1 MPSNHVLRE
10 RKEIIEHLK
19 ILYLPI
25 TFGVSE
31 KRLRGQILDELRR
44 DTLPRYCNIKSCNSK
59 HQIHRKRWLL
69 KNKDNKHV
77 NGKKNENMSCNNT
90 KSGSS
95 ECTVILSVMNC
106 CMLSGRCS
114 GPPAL
119 NIAGAFPFVSVVFRS
134 IHFFICFCSASRPL
148 VEAPLLTLLYSSNGT
163 FIHFFLCY
171 RCRSLVSVD
180 SGGMFSHIIQQ
191 KLRDLQ

>member
-1 MPSNHVLRE
+1 
-10 RKEIIEHLK
+10 
-19 ILYLPI
+19 
-25 TFGVSE
+25 
-31 KRLRGQILDELRR
+31 
-44 DTLPRYCNIKSCNSK
+44 
-59 HQIHRKRWLL
+59 
-69 KNKDNKHV
+69 
-77 NGKKNENMSCNNT
+77 MSCINT

-191 KLRDLQ
+191 KLRDLQVSFQLHHRQFGDGSFVITGATRMTSSAGYGCCFNDGVAGCATWLTSTIRLLQPLILCSFFTVSATHRS